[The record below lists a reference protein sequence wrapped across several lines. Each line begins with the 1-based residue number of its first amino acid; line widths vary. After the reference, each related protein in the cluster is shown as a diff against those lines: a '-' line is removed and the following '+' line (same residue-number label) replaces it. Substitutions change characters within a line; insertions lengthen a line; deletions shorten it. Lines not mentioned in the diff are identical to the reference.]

1 MGPSMPVDTPIH
13 VGDPVPVR
21 RRMPDER
28 RALTHHFSVG
38 GQDGYVIVGFYADG
52 EPGEL
57 FIRMA
62 KEGSTVSGLMDA
74 FATSVSLALQY
85 GVPLSVLTGKFSHMR
100 FEPSGWS
107 GNPEIGFATS
117 LVDYIFRW
125 LSLRFLEPKSP
136 GRASMPSAEMSHPM
150 NATPQAADGPVCQN
164 CGGLMARSG
173 SCHTCITCGST
184 SGCG

>member
-1 MGPSMPVDTPIH
+1 MGPSMPVDTPTH
-13 VGDPVPVR
+13 VDNAVPMR

-28 RALTHHFSVG
+28 RALTHHFFVG
-38 GQDGYVIVGFYADG
+38 GQDGYLIVGFYADG
-52 EPGEL
+52 QPGEL

-85 GVPLSVLTGKFSHMR
+85 GVPLSVLIGKFSHMR

-125 LSLRFLEPKSP
+125 LSHRFLERKSP
-136 GRASMPSAEMSHPM
+136 DSAVLHSAELSQAV
-150 NATPQAADGPVCQN
+150 NATPQVADGPVCQN
-164 CGGLMARSG
+164 CGGLMTRSG
-173 SCHTCITCGST
+173 SCHTCMTCGST

>member
-1 MGPSMPVDTPIH
+1 MPVDTPNRTDN
-13 VGDPVPVR
+13 DPAPVR

-38 GQDGYVIVGFYADG
+38 GQDGYVIVGFYPDG
-52 EPGEL
+52 QPGEL

-85 GVPLSVLTGKFSHMR
+85 GVPLSVLIGKFSHMR

-117 LVDYIFRW
+117 VMDYIFRW
-125 LSLRFLEPKSP
+125 LSLHFLEQQLP
-136 GRASMPSAEMSHPM
+136 GSTSMPTAEISQPI
-150 NATPQAADGPVCQN
+150 NTSPQVTADSPVCHS

-173 SCHTCITCGST
+173 SCHTCTTCGNT